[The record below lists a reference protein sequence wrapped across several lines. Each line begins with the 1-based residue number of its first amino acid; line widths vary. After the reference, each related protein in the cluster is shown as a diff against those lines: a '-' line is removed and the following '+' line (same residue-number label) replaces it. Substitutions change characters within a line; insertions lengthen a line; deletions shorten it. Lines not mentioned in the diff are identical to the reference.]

1 MSAVIVQAA
10 SYLTPD
16 GYGSRQ
22 LGRRPWLDPA
32 GKPMTGRDLM
42 TISWSAM
49 FAESCPRF
57 GRMSPLARLGLMAVE
72 LLDAG
77 FASMTDGQRT
87 NTGICMLSPSGS
99 LITDI
104 EFLRDLSPATF
115 TYTLPSSV
123 IGEVCIRHRLR
134 GPGLCLMSGEQVGR
148 SLIAEASERL
158 AMGEAEGMLCLMCE
172 AGGPEVR
179 ELTNNVLDRADDFC
193 WYAYALFLTR
203 QDAGAT
209 TGQTALP
216 DGADLA
222 RLCWATCDRG

>member
-16 GYGSRQ
+16 GYGSHT
-22 LGRRPWLDPA
+22 LGRRPWLDA
-32 GKPMTGRDLM
+32 QGRTYTGRAVMD
-42 TISWSAM
+42 ISWSSL
-49 FAESCPRF
+49 FKEPCPRF

-77 FASMTDGQRT
+77 FATMTERQRT
-87 NTGICMLSPSGS
+87 NTGICLLSPSGS
-99 LITDI
+99 LITDV

-134 GPGLCLMSGEQVGR
+134 GPGLCLMSDEQAGR
-148 SLIAEASERL
+148 SLITEATERL
-158 AMGEAEGMLCLMCE
+158 VTGEADGMLCLVCE
-172 AGGPEVR
+172 AGGPEVKA
-179 ELTNNVLDRADDFC
+179 LTNNVLDRAEDFC

-203 QDAGAT
+203 QDASAT
-209 TGQTALP
+209 PGQGTVP
-216 DGADLA
+216 DGADMA
-222 RLCWATCDRG
+222 RLCLATCDRS